1 MALNSNTFIEGI
13 NPTATFGGYASV
25 LLQLIRQAIPS
36 STYGMILFDTTPP
49 DVTGSNAWRK
59 TCIWLNL
66 SNPSL
71 PTVNVYKEGGS
82 PGWVNVNNI
91 IGNDAIVTAMISNN
105 AVTLAKLSTT
115 GGSANQ
121 LIRVNAGGSAFEFV
135 SLNNLVTAGSIN
147 VSALNTVGIPATQF
161 RIPGTTGPGTAA
173 WVLPSSVI
181 DNLPDGYI
189 ANDYIAPAANATSRS
204 QFLTT
209 RLGDPFAAWRYF
221 DPTNDLQPN
230 AMNGDRVTNSSIAL
244 SKIIPA
250 TSDALLV
257 TQGGAVSWIP
267 YPTANFVN
275 KYVSAEIAIPP
286 HTSPIMTP
294 LNHGLG
300 GQPIM
305 LYAVLR
311 CVDAG
316 GDAGY
321 NQGEEV
327 PIETFYVQDGNSDE
341 PAFAPRAT
349 ATQILCRRTS
359 ESTIETMNVSSGIT
373 PHTIVENHWRLK
385 FYALI

>member
-1 MALNSNTFIEGI
+1 MSLNSNTFIEGVD
-13 NPTATFGGYASV
+13 PTATFGGYASV

-36 STYGMILFDTTPP
+36 STYGMILFDTTTP

-189 ANDYIAPAANATSRS
+189 ASDYIAPAANATSRS

-257 TQGGAVSWIP
+257 TQGGAVDWIP

-275 KYVSAEIAIPP
+275 KYVSAEIAIPNIG
-286 HTSPIMTP
+286 TAITP
-294 LNHGLG
+294 LNHGLN
-300 GQPIM
+300 GQPIN
-305 LYAVLR
+305 LHAVLR
-311 CVDAG
+311 CKTAEL
-316 GDAGY
+316 GY
-321 NQGEEV
+321 LVNQEIPV
-327 PIETFYVQDGNSDE
+327 SQVWISSTGNTE
-341 PAFAPRAT
+341 FVAFSVMAT
-349 ATQILCRRTS
+349 ATQILCVRGN
-359 ESTIETMNVSSGIT
+359 EADL
-373 PHTIVENHWRLK
+373 HTIRGDNGNLAANLNAAHWVLK